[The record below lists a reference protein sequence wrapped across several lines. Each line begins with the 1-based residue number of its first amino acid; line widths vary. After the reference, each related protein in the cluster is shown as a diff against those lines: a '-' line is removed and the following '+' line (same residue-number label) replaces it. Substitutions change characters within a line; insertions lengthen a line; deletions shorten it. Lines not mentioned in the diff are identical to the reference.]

1 MKKSSLARLQQ
12 QAQELEQIND
22 SNVNALVSI
31 LENTFSAIAT
41 AEPKMALSI
50 IDQLVSQK
58 KSIQEVATEREAN
71 AEAYVRQ
78 MTKMMSPMI
87 EFEDEDEDN

>member
-78 MTKMMSPMI
+78 MTKMMPPMI

>member
-1 MKKSSLARLQQ
+1 MKRSSLARLQQ

-41 AEPKMALSI
+41 SEPKMALSI

-58 KSIQEVATEREAN
+58 ETGR
-71 AEAYVRQ
+71 
-78 MTKMMSPMI
+78 
-87 EFEDEDEDN
+87 